1 MDSPAP
7 SENLNQ
13 TSTENDA
20 EKPVESGEKEKEKEK
35 EPVGES
41 QKGQTSS
48 ELPPEVRAKLRRLDK
63 MESRYH
69 GMYDVMPA
77 GIGVADLG

>member
-7 SENLNQ
+7 SENVNQ
-13 TSTENDA
+13 TSGENDT
-20 EKPVESGEKEKEKEK
+20 ERTVESGEKEKEKQE

-41 QKGQTSS
+41 QANQSPS
-48 ELPPEVRAKLRRLDK
+48 ELPPEIRVKLRRLDK

-69 GMYDVMPA
+69 GMYD
-77 GIGVADLG
+77 LLSWCHWSC